1 VTALYRCRGSAD
13 EIRNLFDCNVE
24 RGFTWS
30 PFMRPGRDGVV
41 IVREGPH
48 RVAWN
53 VRWGFQGMASQDRR
67 DIWSDF
73 NPMGDHLFGRDPGRV
88 QRCLIV
94 LDSFA
99 LPDGPK
105 GLRTRSWFGLWDE
118 PLFAWAGV
126 IGEID
131 RLGSAFVGAMTSA
144 NELVKRVAP
153 SMPAILAPDDYQR
166 WLFGSDRDVTL
177 LAKEAFDPDAMW
189 LEQTDELWTSGI
201 SIDDLAASQ
210 TRRRPAR

>member
-1 VTALYRCRGSAD
+1 
-13 EIRNLFDCNVE
+13 
-24 RGFTWS
+24 
-30 PFMRPGRDGVV
+30 
-41 IVREGPH
+41 
-48 RVAWN
+48 
-53 VRWGFQGMASQDRR
+53 MASQDRR

-73 NPMGDHLFGRDPGRV
+73 NPMGDHLFGRDSRRV

-118 PLFAWAGV
+118 PLFAWAGM
-126 IGEID
+126 
-131 RLGSAFVGAMTSA
+131 LGKIEGVGLGFVGALTKA

-153 SMPAILAPDDYQR
+153 SMPAILCPDDYQR